1 MNFRKRLFSLLL
13 AMTMMVT
20 YMPSFA
26 FAEDGQEGN
35 PSVPAQTQVEDE
47 DKDNTAATEPEQP
60 KTETKTE
67 KSTKAAGGPLRA
79 GGSYTATYEY
89 SGSDLPS
96 AVTATLPI
104 DDNTYEDGAT
114 VTAKQP
120 SETEVEDGDDTYTF
134 DGWDADQKT
143 INGSNITFTGTWTK
157 EDGGDAPG
165 GDEDEYE
172 DEGSYPP
179 NPPQPDSYAD
189 DGLVTITSTS
199 QIGSSGTHIANLD
212 KGFGKGVC
220 CYHARHYAK
229 ANSKG
234 YVRELT
240 SSDPHYEQI
249 KRAMYWGFERGD
261 GATHLG
267 HAFSIHIM
275 LSYWMNGNSSLT
287 SGIKEGTSRFA
298 SAKKYCK
305 KLYDKGAVPDNFH
318 VYEWVGIGGA
328 ASKQTMITY
337 KIINGGYVKL
347 VKQPANTNT
356 NFLQEA
362 PNNYALDGAV
372 YELYTN
378 QACTER
384 AYDIDYNYF
393 TFTTDANGNTTAVE
407 VEAGKTYWAKE
418 ITASKGFKLDTNKP
432 SASVTTNNTAAN
444 PAVINSTEPPVYEP
458 FEFKFR
464 KIDTS
469 GNHGYKDLLGT
480 EFTISYYDVDM
491 GYGSTAPTEATLEG
505 KSPARTWTY
514 KAVKKTDSDGEP
526 YAGFDT
532 KEDSPESGSS
542 PFYTEGD
549 KNVLPRGV
557 FTVEETKAAPGMAKN
572 DTVYYCRVYQ
582 ASNGSAAGLYID
594 SALGSTSSGAQL
606 IYKFKDDEQHPVLEI
621 QKKDA
626 ETGEASAQGRDRDNV
641 AGSLAGAVYSVY
653 YDDPAHDKPQKVG
666 EIVTDENGYGK
677 LEKRTE
683 GDENHIGDWLPLGKY
698 YIEEDT
704 ASPGYTVDA
713 MYYENKEDEYKNG
726 QHIVVARAQGGNTE
740 TFTYT
745 VESKEQPHH
754 TYISKRE
761 IGEDGKPGSEE
772 LPGATLQLFDSEG
785 NLIEEW
791 VSGTEPHDIVA
802 LHDETQGLKDGKY
815 ILREITAPYGYDVAE
830 DMEFT
835 VSSGAIENRVV
846 MVNKPLEIG
855 TIAKDGDTNSHQGV
869 LSEDAV
875 INDTVKLSGLYE
887 GRTYQV
893 RGVLYDKKTGDF
905 LKDADGNEVTAETE
919 PFVAT
924 GDTMEVEVK
933 FSVDTSKFDKDQAVV
948 AFETLFR
955 TEPVDVPE
963 GHPEWPEEDL
973 PVELAKHEDPKDP
986 DQTINYGG
994 IVGTVATDENQINHN
1009 VLGGPNAVIVDTVEY
1024 KNLSTKETYTI
1035 EGELF
1040 DKTTNQSTGVKV
1052 SVKFTPKTESGT
1064 TQIKFTLDST
1074 ALKNHDLVAFEG
1086 LYLNGTLIDEH
1097 KDPNDPKQTVH
1108 VPEIGTKAGKPSK
1121 KTVKDT
1127 VAYKGLIPGQT
1138 YVMKGWLVN
1147 KKTGRKIK
1155 GSDGSVTFTPSE
1167 PNGYV
1172 VVTLKLK
1179 GFKGTAVAY
1188 EECYMTGTV
1197 DGKQK
1202 ETKVGEHKNIKDKAQ
1217 TITVKGGKKGTKSP
1231 DTGDNLP
1238 LLPLVGFAG
1247 SLAALL
1253 AMIIRRLKMNK

>member
-1 MNFRKRLFSLLL
+1 MKIKKKLFALLL

-26 FAEDGQEGN
+26 FAEDGQEGD
-35 PSVPAQTQVEDE
+35 PSVPAQTQVEDQEDAKDAPAE

-79 GGSYTATYEY
+79 GGSYTVSYEY
-89 SGSDLPS
+89 STSGLPS
-96 AVTATLPI
+96 AVTSTLPT
-104 DDNTYEDGAT
+104 DSDTYEDGAT

-120 SETEVEDGDDTYTF
+120 SETEVEDGDDIYTF

-143 INGSNITFTGTWTK
+143 ISGSNITFTGTWTK
-157 EDGGDAPG
+157 ADGSDVPG

-189 DGLVTITSTS
+189 DGLVEIISTS
-199 QIGSSGTHIANLD
+199 QIGSSGTHIANLN

-220 CYHARHYAK
+220 CYHSRHYAK
-229 ANSKG
+229 AGSEG

-249 KRAMYWGFERGD
+249 KRAMYWGFEKGD
-261 GATHLG
+261 GATSLG

-275 LSYWMNGNSSLT
+275 LSYWMNGNKSLT
-287 SGIKEGTSRFA
+287 SGIKEGTSRFK
-298 SAKKYCK
+298 SAKAYCE
-305 KLYDKGAVPDNFH
+305 KLYNKGSVPDNFH

-347 VKQPANTNT
+347 VKQPASTST
-356 NFLQEA
+356 NFLTEA
-362 PNNYALDGAV
+362 PNNYKLAGAV
-372 YELYTN
+372 YELYTDA
-378 QACTER
+378 ACTQK

-393 TFTTDANGNTTAVE
+393 TFTTDANGNTAVVE
-407 VEAGKTYWAKE
+407 VEAGDYWAKE
-418 ITASKGFKLDTNKP
+418 VTASKGFEFDKTNPRKVT
-432 SASVTTNNTAAN
+432 VTTNNTADN
-444 PAVINSTEPPVYEP
+444 PAVINSEEPPAYATFSLVLKKWSKEYGPARLE
-458 FEFKFR
+458 
-464 KIDTS
+464 
-469 GNHGYKDLLGT
+469 GT
-480 EFTISYYDVDM
+480 KYRLAYYDVDPNTSDVSDVTPTRSWDYEVKVS
-491 GYGSTAPTEATLEG
+491 GNSVKIDFAKDAPIASTGAQ
-505 KSPARTWTY
+505 Y
-514 KAVKKTDSDGEP
+514 MVNGEMVIP
-526 YAGFDT
+526 
-532 KEDSPESGSS
+532 
-542 PFYTEGD
+542 
-549 KNVLPRGV
+549 LGV
-557 FTVEETKAAPGMAKN
+557 FTIQEIEAPRGLAVDQTLYTGNVK
-572 DTVYYCRVYQ
+572 Q
-582 ASNGSAAGLYID
+582 PSNGAA
-594 SALGSTSSGAQL
+594 AKSTMESQGKMTVSSDGTTAT
-606 IYKFKDDEQHPVLEI
+606 INYDLEHEEPEKCVKLKV
-621 QKKDA
+621 QKVDA
-626 ETGEASAQGRDRDNV
+626 ETGEATAQGTDRDNV
-641 AGSLAGAVYSVY
+641 KGSLAGAVYEVY
-653 YDDPAHDKPQKVG
+653 MEDNTLSENPKVG
-666 EIVTDENGYGK
+666 EIVTDENGYGE
-677 LEKRTE
+677 LDTDSRTNRE
-683 GDENHIGDWLPLGKY
+683 LMPGKY
-698 YIEEDT
+698 FLKEVT
-704 ASPGYTVDA
+704 ASPGYVVDSFA
-713 MYYENKEDEYKNG
+713 EEEQRNKYEEG
-726 QHIVVARAQGGNTE
+726 QHIVAARADTSSDQ
-740 TFTYT
+740 T
-745 VESKEQPHH
+745 VYEFEVTSHDTPHH

-772 LPGATLQLFDSEG
+772 IPGATLQLFDSEG

-835 VSSGAIENRVV
+835 VSSGTIENRVV

-855 TIAKDGDTNSHQGV
+855 TIAKDGATNSHQGV

-893 RGVLYDKKTGDF
+893 KGVLYDKKTGDL

-1009 VLGGPNAVIVDTVEY
+1009 VLGGPNTVIVDTVEY

-1147 KKTGRKIK
+1147 KKTGKKIK